1 MRKPDPKI
9 DFTEEFEDENGF
21 YPNMCSVCK
30 TEFYGNKRRTICKAC
45 LKTVQAPKD
54 PLREEIDR
62 RIQEHKSDERLSYPD
77 ANVMINAPLALIQV
91 DLKARVSELDKLL
104 KWIEEIV

>member
-1 MRKPDPKI
+1 M
-9 DFTEEFEDENGF
+9 
-21 YPNMCSVCK
+21 K
-30 TEFYGNKRRTICKAC
+30 TGSTPTCALCAKQSSTAI
-45 LKTVQAPKD
+45 
-54 PLREEIDR
+54 REEIDS

-104 KWIEEIV
+104 KWIEENEQS